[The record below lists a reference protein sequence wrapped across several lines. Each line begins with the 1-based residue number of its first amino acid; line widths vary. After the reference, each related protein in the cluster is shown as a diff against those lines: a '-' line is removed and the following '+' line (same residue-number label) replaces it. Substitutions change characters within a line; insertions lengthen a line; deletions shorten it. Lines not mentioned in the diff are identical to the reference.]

1 MAIIKAENKAKVE
14 QKEGTLILDEEDK
27 KYLEQIQ
34 NQQNTNQTQQETK
47 IDITENILSD
57 R

>member
-1 MAIIKAENKAKVE
+1 MAIIEAENKAKVE

-34 NQQNTNQTQQETK
+34 NKQNENQT
-47 IDITENILSD
+47 
-57 R
+57 

>member
-1 MAIIKAENKAKVE
+1 MAIIEAENKAKVE

-27 KYLEQIQ
+27 KYLEQVQYKQ
-34 NQQNTNQTQQETK
+34 NENQAQQETK
-47 IDITENILSD
+47 IDINENILSD

>member
-1 MAIIKAENKAKVE
+1 MAIIEAENKAKVE

-34 NQQNTNQTQQETK
+34 NKQSEIQTQKEK
-47 IDITENILSD
+47 
-57 R
+57 